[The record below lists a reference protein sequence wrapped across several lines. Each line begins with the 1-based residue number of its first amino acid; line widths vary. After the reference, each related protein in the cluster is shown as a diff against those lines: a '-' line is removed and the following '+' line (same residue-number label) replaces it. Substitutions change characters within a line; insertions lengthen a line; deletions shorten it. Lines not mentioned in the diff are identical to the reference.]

1 MLIQEKLTCAQIS
14 SCPKVNDFY
23 ISSPRDEDVL
33 RFHIPV
39 YNACTSKS
47 PQKSKPSQRLGA
59 KKGYLSTSM
68 NLIVNTAQV
77 THDLRSQCR
86 KK

>member
-1 MLIQEKLTCAQIS
+1 MLIQGKLTCAQIS
-14 SCPKVNDFY
+14 GCPKVNDFH

-47 PQKSKPSQRLGA
+47 PQKSNPSQGLGA
-59 KKGYLSTSM
+59 KKGYLSTSI

-77 THDLRSQCR
+77 TYNLGSQCR
-86 KK
+86 EK